1 MLVSSSPCSETCRC
15 NEHAQNFDI
24 KAAVDEPPHWKHRT
38 TQQRRS
44 RQQRK
49 RSPTRAGPKVRLKAN
64 RGPSTSRSSCLRNQ
78 LRVQRSP
85 ENEATSLV
93 QNVRFTRSSRRYAR
107 TLFLK
112 LPCRCRKRGCSVA
125 SFPEHV
131 VSLTHSLMGGTF
143 DSLWSCF
150 LKKRLVAQQFCSS
163 M

>member
-85 ENEATSLV
+85 ENEATSLA
-93 QNVRFTRSSRRYAR
+93 Q
-107 TLFLK
+107 
-112 LPCRCRKRGCSVA
+112 KRP
-125 SFPEHV
+125 F
-131 VSLTHSLMGGTF
+131 HSLLKTLRSHALSQASLPLSQTWLFGRQFPRTRRFSHTQFDGGHI
-143 DSLWSCF
+143 
-150 LKKRLVAQQFCSS
+150 R
-163 M
+163 